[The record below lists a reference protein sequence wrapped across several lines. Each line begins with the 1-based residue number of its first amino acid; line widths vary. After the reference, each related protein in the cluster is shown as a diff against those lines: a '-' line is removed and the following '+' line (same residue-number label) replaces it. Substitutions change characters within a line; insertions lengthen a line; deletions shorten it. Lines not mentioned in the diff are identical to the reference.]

1 MILARNV
8 DLPALGKPI
17 IPTSAI
23 SFNSSLIQ
31 RSWPLLPSS
40 AKRGAWLVG
49 DLKWA
54 LPLPFLP
61 PLAILIDSSNSF
73 KSLIT
78 RPVFRSFTSVPLGIL
93 MIKSF
98 PSLPFLL
105 LFFPFPPSSAMNFTF
120 DVMSSSVSTF
130 SFTCRM
136 TLPPLPPSPPL
147 GPPRGTYFSG
157 GSLRRHPHHCSL
169 LQKPLLHL

>member
-1 MILARNV
+1 M
-8 DLPALGKPI
+8 
-17 IPTSAI
+17 
-23 SFNSSLIQ
+23 
-31 RSWPLLPSS
+31 
-40 AKRGAWLVG
+40 
-49 DLKWA
+49 
-54 LPLPFLP
+54 PFLP
-61 PLAILIDSSNSF
+61 PLAILMDSSNSF
-73 KSLIT
+73 RSLIT

-136 TLPPLPPSPPL
+136 TLPPLPPFPPL
-147 GPPRGTYFSG
+147 GPPRGTYFSQRKLTPPSPPLPPFTKIVTSSINIAG
-157 GSLRRHPHHCSL
+157 IYEKRERLSSL
-169 LQKPLLHL
+169 LLTINILCYNRKKFLYRMNTDPATRLKCNFSIYLCE